1 MTTTNEWDVQ
11 GTSPAPQAA
20 VANLYDLVIKLKQ
33 KEAEKKALETEIKA
47 IKADLGEAVNNQ
59 PGTHPIVTE
68 DGVVEINVTQR
79 YQNDIELARENL
91 PPALFDKVTKI
102 EEKIDTNLV
111 KAHIE
116 DPDVLNSIKK
126 LHSTTITG
134 KVV

>member
-1 MTTTNEWDVQ
+1 MTTTSEWNVD
-11 GTSPAPQAA
+11 GSTPLPQTA
-20 VANLYDLVIKLKQ
+20 VANVYDLVIKLKQ
-33 KEAEKKALETEIKA
+33 REAEKKALETEIKA

-68 DGVVEINVTQR
+68 EGVVEINVTQR
-79 YQNDIELARENL
+79 FQNNLELARENL
-91 PPALFDKVTKI
+91 PQDLFDKVTKI

-116 DPDVLNSIKK
+116 DPDLLDSIKK